1 MVGPNKCAI
10 FAAHIS
16 HQSHTNTMQVLNG
29 NEVSKALREQ
39 IKQEVI
45 ALKNAGKKTPHLAA
59 ILVGTDGA
67 SMTYVGA
74 KEKDCKEVGFDS
86 TVLRFDASITE
97 EELLAEVEKINQNAS
112 IDGLIVQLPLPKHIN
127 EKKITEA
134 ISYKKDVDG
143 FHPMNVGL
151 MFKGLPCFLPA
162 TPFGIVKLL
171 EHYNIETIGK
181 HCVVIGRSDIV
192 GKPMSALMLQKNCTV
207 TVCHSRTVNIEE
219 HIKRADIVIA
229 AVGIPEYVKGSMIK
243 DGAVV
248 IDVGIT
254 RVEDATAKNGYRL
267 KGDVDYNSCAEKASY
282 ITPVPGGVGPMTRVG
297 LLLNTLNAV
306 KLA

>member
-1 MVGPNKCAI
+1 
-10 FAAHIS
+10 
-16 HQSHTNTMQVLNG
+16 MQILNG
-29 NEVSKALREQ
+29 NEVSKKLREE
-39 IKQEVI
+39 IKNKVTM
-45 ALKNAGKKTPHLAA
+45 LKNEGKKIPHLAA
-59 ILVGTDGA
+59 ILVGSDGA
-67 SMTYVGA
+67 SMTYVAA

-86 TVLRFDASITE
+86 TVLRFDATMTE
-97 EELLAEVEKINQNAS
+97 AELIAEVEKINNNPA

-127 EKKITEA
+127 EKKVTET
-134 ISYKKDVDG
+134 IDYRKDVDG

-162 TPFGIVKLL
+162 TPYGVIKLL
-171 EHYNIETIGK
+171 EHYNIETNGK

-229 AVGIPEYVKGSMIK
+229 AVGIPEYVKAHMIK

-254 RVEDATAKNGYRL
+254 RVEDASTKSGYRL
-267 KGDVDYNSCAEKASY
+267 KGDVAYEECATKASY

-306 KLA
+306 TNK

>member
-1 MVGPNKCAI
+1 
-10 FAAHIS
+10 
-16 HQSHTNTMQVLNG
+16 MQILNG
-29 NEVSKALREQ
+29 NEVSKKLREE
-39 IKQEVI
+39 IKNEV
-45 ALKNAGKKTPHLAA
+45 AMLKNVGKKTPHLAA
-59 ILVGTDGA
+59 ILVGSDGA
-67 SMTYVGA
+67 SMTYVAA

-86 TVLRFDASITE
+86 TVLRFDATMTE
-97 EELLAEVEKINQNAS
+97 AELIAEVEKINNNPT

-127 EKKITEA
+127 EKKVTET
-134 ISYKKDVDG
+134 IDYLKDVDG

-162 TPFGIVKLL
+162 TPYGIIKLL
-171 EHYNIETIGK
+171 EHYNIETNGK

-229 AVGIPEYVKGSMIK
+229 AVGIPEYVKAHMIK

-254 RVEDATAKNGYRL
+254 RVEDASTKSGYRL
-267 KGDVDYNSCAEKASY
+267 KGDVAYEECATKASY

-306 KLA
+306 KNK

>member
-1 MVGPNKCAI
+1 M
-10 FAAHIS
+10 AHI
-16 HQSHTNTMQVLNG
+16 LNG
-29 NEVSKALREQ
+29 NEVSKQIREE
-39 IKQEVI
+39 IKSEVI
-45 ALKNAGKKTPHLAA
+45 RMKQQGSKTPHLAA
-59 ILVGTDGA
+59 ILVGNDGA

-97 EELLAEVEKINQNAS
+97 AKLLNEVEKINNNQE

-134 ISYKKDVDG
+134 IHYKKDVDG

-162 TPFGIVKLL
+162 TPFGIIKLL
-171 EHYNIETIGK
+171 EHYQINIAGE

-192 GKPMSALMLQKNCTV
+192 GKPMSALMLQKNATV
-207 TVCHSRTVNIEE
+207 TVCHSKTKNIESL
-219 HIKRADIVIA
+219 IKQADIVIA
-229 AVGIPEYVKGSMIK
+229 AVGIPEYVKADMIK
-243 DGAVV
+243 EGAVV

-267 KGDVDYNSCAEKASY
+267 KGDVDFDGCAAKASY

-306 KLA
+306 KMK

>member
-1 MVGPNKCAI
+1 
-10 FAAHIS
+10 
-16 HQSHTNTMQVLNG
+16 MQILNG
-29 NEVSKALREQ
+29 NEVSKKLRED
-39 IKQEVI
+39 IKQEV
-45 ALKNAGKKTPHLAA
+45 ATLKAAGKKTPHLAA
-59 ILVGTDGA
+59 ILVGNDGA

-74 KEKDCKEVGFDS
+74 KEKDCMEVGFDS

-97 EELLAEVEKINQNAS
+97 EALLAEVEKINNNPD

-127 EKKITEA
+127 EKKVTET
-134 ISYKKDVDG
+134 IDYRKDVDG

-162 TPFGIVKLL
+162 TPYGIVKLI
-171 EHYNIETIGK
+171 EHYGIETNGK

-229 AVGIPEYVKGSMIK
+229 AVGIPEYVKAHMIK

-254 RVEDATAKNGYRL
+254 RVEDASTKSGYRL
-267 KGDVDYNSCAEKASY
+267 KGDVAYEECAAKASY

-306 KLA
+306 KNK

>member
-1 MVGPNKCAI
+1 
-10 FAAHIS
+10 
-16 HQSHTNTMQVLNG
+16 MQILNG
-29 NEVSKALREQ
+29 NEVSKKLRED
-39 IKQEVI
+39 IKNEV
-45 ALKNAGKKTPHLAA
+45 ATLKAAGKKTPHLAA
-59 ILVGTDGA
+59 ILVGNDGA

-74 KEKDCKEVGFDS
+74 KEKDCMEVGFDS
-86 TVLRFDASITE
+86 TVLRFDASMTE
-97 EELLAEVEKINQNAS
+97 AELIAEVEKINNNPA

-127 EKKITEA
+127 EKKVTET
-134 ISYKKDVDG
+134 IDYRKDVDG

-162 TPFGIVKLL
+162 TPYGIVKLI
-171 EHYNIETIGK
+171 EHYGIETNGK

-229 AVGIPEYVKGSMIK
+229 AVGIPEYVKAHMIK

-254 RVEDATAKNGYRL
+254 RVEDASTKSGYRL
-267 KGDVDYNSCAEKASY
+267 KGDVAYEECAAKASY

-306 KLA
+306 KNK

>member
-1 MVGPNKCAI
+1 
-10 FAAHIS
+10 
-16 HQSHTNTMQVLNG
+16 MQILNG
-29 NEVSKALREQ
+29 NEVSKKLRAE
-39 IKQEVI
+39 IAEEVV
-45 ALKNAGKKTPHLAA
+45 ALKAAGKKVPHLAA
-59 ILVGTDGA
+59 ILVGNDGA

-97 EELLAEVEKINQNAS
+97 EQLLAEVEKINNNPE

-127 EKKITEA
+127 EKKVTET
-134 ISYKKDVDG
+134 IDYRKDVDG

-162 TPFGIVKLL
+162 TPFGIIKLI
-171 EHYNIETIGK
+171 EHYNIETSGK

-219 HIKRADIVIA
+219 HIGRADIVIA
-229 AVGIPEYVKGSMIK
+229 AVGIPEYVKGGMIK

-267 KGDVDYNSCAEKASY
+267 KGDVAYEACASKASY
-282 ITPVPGGVGPMTRVG
+282 ITPVPGGVGPMTRIA

-306 KLA
+306 KGK

>member
-1 MVGPNKCAI
+1 
-10 FAAHIS
+10 
-16 HQSHTNTMQVLNG
+16 MQILNG
-29 NEVSKALREQ
+29 NEVSKKLRED
-39 IKQEVI
+39 IKNEV
-45 ALKNAGKKTPHLAA
+45 ATLKAAGKKTPHLAA
-59 ILVGTDGA
+59 ILVGNDGA

-74 KEKDCKEVGFDS
+74 KEKDCMEVGFDS

-97 EELLAEVEKINQNAS
+97 EALLAEVEKINNNPD

-127 EKKITEA
+127 EKKVTET
-134 ISYKKDVDG
+134 IDYRKDVDG

-162 TPFGIVKLL
+162 TPYGIVKLI
-171 EHYNIETIGK
+171 EHYGIETNGK
-181 HCVVIGRSDIV
+181 YCVVIGRSDIV

-229 AVGIPEYVKGSMIK
+229 AVGIPEYVKAHMIK

-254 RVEDATAKNGYRL
+254 RVEDASTKSGYRL
-267 KGDVDYNSCAEKASY
+267 KGDVAYEECAAKASY

-306 KLA
+306 KNK

>member
-1 MVGPNKCAI
+1 
-10 FAAHIS
+10 
-16 HQSHTNTMQVLNG
+16 MQVLNG
-29 NEVSKALREQ
+29 NEVSKKLRED
-39 IKQEVI
+39 IKAEV
-45 ALKNAGKKTPHLAA
+45 ALLKSQGKKTPHLAA

-74 KEKDCKEVGFDS
+74 KEKDCQEVGFDS
-86 TVLRFDASITE
+86 TVLRFDANMTE
-97 EELLAEVEKINQNAS
+97 AELIAEVEKINNNPA
-112 IDGLIVQLPLPKHIN
+112 IDGLIVQLPLPKHIS
-127 EKKITEA
+127 EKKITET

-162 TPFGIVKLL
+162 TPYGIVKLL
-171 EHYNIETIGK
+171 EHYQIETNGK

-207 TVCHSRTVNIEE
+207 TVCHSRTVDIEA
-219 HIKRADIVIA
+219 HIKRADILIA
-229 AVGIPEYVKGSMIK
+229 AVGIPEFVKAHMIK

-254 RVEDATAKNGYRL
+254 RVEDASTKSGYKL
-267 KGDVDYNSCAEKASY
+267 KGDVAYDECAAKASF

-306 KLA
+306 KNK

>member
-1 MVGPNKCAI
+1 
-10 FAAHIS
+10 
-16 HQSHTNTMQVLNG
+16 MQILNG
-29 NEVSKALREQ
+29 NEVSKKLREE
-39 IKQEVI
+39 IKNEVGM
-45 ALKNAGKKTPHLAA
+45 LKNVGKKTPHLAA
-59 ILVGTDGA
+59 ILVGSDGA
-67 SMTYVGA
+67 SMTYVAA

-86 TVLRFDASITE
+86 TVLRFDATMTE
-97 EELLAEVEKINQNAS
+97 AELIAEVEKINNNPA

-127 EKKITEA
+127 EKKVTET
-134 ISYKKDVDG
+134 IDYRKDVDG

-162 TPFGIVKLL
+162 TPFGIIKLL

-207 TVCHSRTVNIEE
+207 TVCHSRTINIEE

-229 AVGIPEYVKGSMIK
+229 AVGIPEYVKAHMIK

-254 RVEDATAKNGYRL
+254 RVEDASTKSGYRL
-267 KGDVDYNSCAEKASY
+267 KGDVAYEECATKASY
-282 ITPVPGGVGPMTRVG
+282 ITTVPGGVGPMTRVG

-306 KLA
+306 KNK